1 VQESYRVD
9 TALVREDVASFT
21 QAQFL
26 ADAHAGI
33 FKGILADPAYRWRD
47 VHLGF
52 WLHTRPGMVSSYYS
66 GLDTRCGKNPWPGDA
81 NLPGNLVGIEVV
93 GVLHRR
99 TTTEEG
105 IEGANTAPAS
115 VTFRDCAGKTV
126 RSPHI
131 GSFSASGGLAASPG
145 IVKHEFGHAAF
156 GLGDE
161 YREDEGSR
169 NVVAASVAA
178 LPPSG
183 CCCRNDGGGGGG
195 GVVTVPG
202 GRGMTPGGD
211 TVGGGGLPGGP
222 GGPLVDTKTCM
233 TSSGQLQA
241 SPALGTEQ
249 LPSCT
254 DFTFPQACGIGPD
267 GGCPS
272 LRGDCVQ
279 ASAWL
284 SANAPAD
291 AKPRPNV
298 FESLVA
304 CEKGKL
310 SATEHP
316 AIEDAAASLGTCRQ
330 LCGPGIGACPC
341 EASAEYWIVDIDPST
356 TTVRDDA
363 MARMTSAL
371 ERHGGTCQWCVE
383 TVLCVRWHRARGDT
397 PEAAWSICSAPPK
410 SATGFEALWRA
421 LVEWIAGIIAAFLNL
436 FRF

>member
-1 VQESYRVD
+1 
-9 TALVREDVASFT
+9 
-21 QAQFL
+21 
-26 ADAHAGI
+26 
-33 FKGILADPAYRWRD
+33 
-47 VHLGF
+47 
-52 WLHTRPGMVSSYYS
+52 
-66 GLDTRCGKNPWPGDA
+66 
-81 NLPGNLVGIEVV
+81 
-93 GVLHRR
+93 
-99 TTTEEG
+99 
-105 IEGANTAPAS
+105 
-115 VTFRDCAGKTV
+115 
-126 RSPHI
+126 
-131 GSFSASGGLAASPG
+131 
-145 IVKHEFGHAAF
+145 
-156 GLGDE
+156 
-161 YREDEGSR
+161 
-169 NVVAASVAA
+169 
-178 LPPSG
+178 
-183 CCCRNDGGGGGG
+183 
-195 GVVTVPG
+195 
-202 GRGMTPGGD
+202 
-211 TVGGGGLPGGP
+211 
-222 GGPLVDTKTCM
+222 M
-233 TSSGQLQA
+233 TSTGQLQA

-310 SATEHP
+310 SATAHP

-341 EASAEYWIVDIDPST
+341 EALAEYWIVDIDPST

-383 TVLCVRWHRARGDT
+383 TALCVRWHRARGDT